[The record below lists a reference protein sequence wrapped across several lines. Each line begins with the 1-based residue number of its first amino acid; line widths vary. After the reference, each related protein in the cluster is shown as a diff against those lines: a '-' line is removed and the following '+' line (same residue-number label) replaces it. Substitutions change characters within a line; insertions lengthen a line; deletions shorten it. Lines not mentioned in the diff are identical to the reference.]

1 MKLKVNLL
9 PEIIYKAEESS
20 PSLSISAMMT
30 VRLSEKEIDTYKIR
44 TLPVNPLQ
52 ILEML
57 EFWEFQFCT
66 KYLLLL
72 TKCDRWSWA
81 GEGRR
86 RQSPANKSHI
96 FLQTSDCWMGFLIH
110 SSMEIIGTEGLWHGF
125 ITSWH
130 PGLCQCLFAPQMFD
144 LGPWKING
152 LEHVWVLFSN
162 NHFSGPTWIAR
173 ERLKSEQLGKFQSLS
188 SSH

>member
-57 EFWEFQFCT
+57 EF
-66 KYLLLL
+66 
-72 TKCDRWSWA
+72 
-81 GEGRR
+81 
-86 RQSPANKSHI
+86 
-96 FLQTSDCWMGFLIH
+96 
-110 SSMEIIGTEGLWHGF
+110 
-125 ITSWH
+125 
-130 PGLCQCLFAPQMFD
+130 
-144 LGPWKING
+144 
-152 LEHVWVLFSN
+152 
-162 NHFSGPTWIAR
+162 
-173 ERLKSEQLGKFQSLS
+173 
-188 SSH
+188 